1 MQNIFVIINL
11 GRVVVF
17 FSNSADQVQISNL
30 LHEPLKWRK
39 SLENDHLTCRLRF
52 CHDAAFTLQ
61 INSWKISRKQGYD
74 LEFMI
79 RTVKICIFVFYLF
92 QLV

>member
-1 MQNIFVIINL
+1 MQKIFVIINL

-30 LHEPLKWRK
+30 PHEPRKWQK
-39 SLENDHLTCRLRF
+39 SLQNDHLTCRWF

>member
-30 LHEPLKWRK
+30 LHEPRKWRK

-52 CHDAAFTLQ
+52 CRDAAFTLQ

>member
-1 MQNIFVIINL
+1 MQKILVIINL

-30 LHEPLKWRK
+30 LHEPRKWRK

-79 RTVKICIFVFYLF
+79 RTIKICIFVFYLF